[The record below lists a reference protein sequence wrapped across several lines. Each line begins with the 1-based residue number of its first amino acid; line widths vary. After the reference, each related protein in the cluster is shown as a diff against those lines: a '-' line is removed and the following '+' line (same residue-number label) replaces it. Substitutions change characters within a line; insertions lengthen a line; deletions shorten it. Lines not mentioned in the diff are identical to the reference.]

1 MKTMTRNQIEIAAA
15 TWWIEQGQFLRRFLT
30 ISELNRRALEAGAR
44 WALSAAPPTPQAD
57 PVFEATSKK
66 ETQSETRTL
75 KTKREWC
82 PHCGSMHVCRHEVTM
97 EFSAKE
103 KP

>member
-57 PVFEATSKK
+57 PVFEATSEKP
-66 ETQSETRTL
+66 TETRTV
-75 KTKREWC
+75 KSKQEWC
-82 PHCGSMHVCRHEVTM
+82 SNCGTMHVCRHEVTM
-97 EFSAKE
+97 EFPTKE
-103 KP
+103 KQ